1 MLRAVVEDFLT
12 LGWHV
17 ETTLDAQV
25 VSLGIE
31 HPLLNVTRI
40 NSASEEAAAFES
52 LAKQADTVI
61 VIAPEFHNLLLNRVR
76 RIEALSST
84 RHLGCSAA
92 AIEICGDKLELSPH
106 LIAQGIPTIAT
117 EPFDV
122 RSPQRAWAF
131 PIVVKPRHGAG
142 STLTFAIKNR
152 EQLLRTCDEIMAS
165 SESLEF
171 IQQPLI
177 VGRPLAMSAIG
188 DQLLPLSHQVLSDD
202 GRFQYLGTN
211 LMPDESKSNLAA
223 ACRTLLRDCQAAIRG
238 LNGYVGF
245 DLIEPANAPGQPVL
259 VEINPRFTSS
269 YLAYRRACQT
279 NVAEALLSDH
289 TPLMWRSE
297 AIQFR
302 V

>member
-1 MLRAVVEDFLT
+1 MLQAVIEDFLA
-12 LGWHV
+12 LGWRV
-17 ETTLDAQV
+17 ETTLDALV
-25 VSLGIE
+25 ASIGIE
-31 HPLLNVTRI
+31 HSSLNVTRI
-40 NSASEEAAAFES
+40 NSASEEATAFEF
-52 LAKQADTVI
+52 LAEQAAAVI
-61 VIAPEFHNLLLNRVR
+61 VIAPEFHNLLLDRVR
-76 RIEALSST
+76 RVEALSST
-84 RHLGCSAA
+84 RHLGCSSE
-92 AIEICGDKLELSPH
+92 AIELCGDKLELSRH
-106 LIAQGIPTIAT
+106 LMAKGIPTIAT

-122 RSPQRAWAF
+122 RSPQCAWAF

-152 EQLLRTCDEIMAS
+152 DELLKACDEILAS
-165 SESLEF
+165 GESLEF

-211 LMPDESKSNLAA
+211 LMPDESESNLAA
-223 ACRTLLRDCQAAIRG
+223 ACRTLLNECRAAIRG

-245 DLIEPANAPGQPVL
+245 DLIEPAHAPDQPVL

-279 NVAEALLSDH
+279 NLAEALLSDNAQ
-289 TPLMWRSE
+289 LMWRSDE
-297 AIQFR
+297 IQFR